1 MPASTFDLIGIGSPI
16 MDLLAP
22 VPESFL
28 ATVRGEKG
36 GMVLV
41 DNDEMQSIIAR
52 LPAPPAVATGG
63 SAANTTFNATRLGLH
78 STFLGKLGND
88 APAADYRRLYEAA
101 GVDGTRFKQAALP
114 NARCLVLVTPDA
126 QRTMR
131 TCLGA
136 AMTLA
141 PDEITAADFAGCR
154 HAHIEGYVLF
164 NRALAEAVLTDA
176 RAAGCTISLDLA
188 SFEVVHASRDWLL
201 EQFRL
206 GLDLVFGNE
215 DEIRALF
222 QTDSTDYAA
231 HARALAAHKTLA
243 VVKLGKDGAWLARG
257 TELHRVEPVRV
268 PEVLDTNG
276 AGDAFAAGFL
286 YGHLRGLPLPV
297 CGAIAALLGA
307 ETVRHL
313 GPLVPAAAWPAVQQR
328 IRQLA

>member
-1 MPASTFDLIGIGSPI
+1 MPSFDLIGVGSPI
-16 MDLLAP
+16 MDILAP

-52 LPAPPAVATGG
+52 LPSAPPAATGG
-63 SAANTTFNATRLGLH
+63 SAANTTFNAARLGLRT
-78 STFLGKLGND
+78 TFLGKLGDD
-88 APAADYRRLYEAA
+88 AAAAEYRRLYAA
-101 GVDGTRFKQAALP
+101 NGVDASRFKHAALP

-136 AMTLA
+136 AATLA
-141 PDEITAADFAGCR
+141 PAEVSPADFAGCR
-154 HAHIEGYVLF
+154 HAHVEGYVLF
-164 NRALAEAVLTDA
+164 DRALADATLAAA
-176 RAAGCTISLDLA
+176 RAAGCTLSLDLA
-188 SFEVVHASRDWLL
+188 SFEVVAAARDWILT
-201 EQFRL
+201 QL
-206 GLDLVFGNE
+206 GHGIDTVFANE

-222 QTDSTDYAA
+222 QTESTDYAA
-231 HARALAAHKTLA
+231 HARALAAHGTLA

-257 TELHRVEPVRV
+257 DELHRVEPVRV
-268 PEVLDTNG
+268 PAVVDTNG

-286 YGHLRGLPLPV
+286 AGHLRGLALPA
-297 CGAIAALLGA
+297 CGRLAALLGA

-313 GPLVPAAAWPAVQQR
+313 GPLIPATSWPAVAQAA
-328 IRQLA
+328 RQVL